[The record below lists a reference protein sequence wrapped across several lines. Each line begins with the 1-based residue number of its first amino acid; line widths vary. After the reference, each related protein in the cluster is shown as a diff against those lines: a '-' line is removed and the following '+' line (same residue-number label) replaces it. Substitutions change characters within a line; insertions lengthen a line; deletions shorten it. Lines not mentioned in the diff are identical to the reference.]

1 MKTHETKTS
10 QHPEE
15 RYYTV
20 TEYFNCRKFN
30 KRYYT
35 LTRQVDEGLLQ
46 ALERQFGEASIQHF
60 SRFSAQAKDS
70 FRITNPDG
78 VQVSGVLSGGLLYL
92 VTPLKDQTQINR
104 FETLVRQ
111 WTDTTGFV

>member
-1 MKTHETKTS
+1 MKTHETNTS

-35 LTRQVDEGLLQ
+35 LTRQVDDGLLQ

-60 SRFSAQAKDS
+60 SRFNAQAKDS
-70 FRITNPDG
+70 FRIANPNG
-78 VQVSGVLSGGLLYL
+78 VQVSGVLSDGLLYL
-92 VTPLKDQTQINR
+92 VTPIKDQAQINR

-111 WTDTTGFV
+111 WTDTTGLA